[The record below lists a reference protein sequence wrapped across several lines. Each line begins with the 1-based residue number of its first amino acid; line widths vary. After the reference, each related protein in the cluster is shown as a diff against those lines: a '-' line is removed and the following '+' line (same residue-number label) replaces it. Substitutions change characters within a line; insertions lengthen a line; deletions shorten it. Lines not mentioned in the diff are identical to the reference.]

1 MKYDIIVVGGGHA
14 GIEACLAARRMG
26 AKTAL
31 VTTDKNAIGRMSCN
45 PAIGGIAKGQL
56 VREIDALGG
65 QMGLTADA
73 TGIHF
78 RMLNTSKGAA
88 VRSPR
93 CQSDK
98 YQYCDM
104 MSKVVQASGLDII
117 EGMVHSFLLSGSL
130 LNGLKLVTGETLLA
144 SKIIITTGT
153 FLNGLIHRGDQR
165 IPAGRVDEAPAT
177 DLGEHLK
184 ELGFETQRL
193 KTGTPPRVKGK
204 SIHTDI
210 LESQK
215 GDECPQAF
223 SFRSKGTQGNKVH
236 CHIAWTTPATHDIIH
251 NNMERIPLYNGQIE
265 GIGPRYCPSIEDKV
279 CRFKDRE
286 RHQIFIEPES
296 LRTDEVYLNGIST
309 SMAED
314 LQLDMLKSI
323 PGLEQAEVLRFGY
336 AIEYDFVPPHQI
348 EETGESKLIPGLYL
362 AGQINGTT
370 GYEEAA
376 AQGLISGINA
386 VLSLRGEAPFILGR
400 NEAYIGVLMDDLITK
415 TIAEP
420 YRMFT
425 SRAEYRLILRHDNA
439 DERLMAYGHRFGLID
454 QNTYDQMRRKIE
466 QRASVIGELEGIH
479 HQHKN
484 MADLLRQ
491 PDQSIQSIKTLK
503 QAPASLQNLNRE
515 LEYSIE
521 TEVKYTG
528 YLAREMRR
536 IQRLQKGEEQK
547 LPRHIDYSAISEMRA
562 EGREKLMK
570 FQPKTLGQASRIA
583 GVNPADLQ
591 ILEIYLKRGHWPLLA
606 AQEQVES

>member
-31 VTTDKNAIGRMSCN
+31 VTTDKYAIGRMSCN

-104 MSKVVQASGLDII
+104 MSEVVKASGLDII
-117 EGMVHSFLLSGSL
+117 EGMVHSLLNSGSSL
-130 LNGLKLVTGETLLA
+130 SGLKLVSGEELLA
-144 SKIIITTGT
+144 SKVIITTGT

-184 ELGFETQRL
+184 QLGFETQRL

-204 SIHTDI
+204 TINKDI
-210 LESQK
+210 LESQD
-215 GDECPQAF
+215 GDELPQPF
-223 SFRSKGTQGNKVH
+223 SFRSKNTQGNRVH
-236 CHIAWTTPATHDIIH
+236 CHIAWTTKATHDIIH

-314 LQLDMLKSI
+314 LQLEMLKSI
-323 PGLEQAEVLRFGY
+323 PGLEQSEVLRFGY

-348 EETGESKLIPGLYL
+348 EETGECKLIPGLYL

-376 AQGLISGINA
+376 AQGLIAGINA
-386 VLSLRGEAPFILGR
+386 VLAIRNEAPFILGR

-439 DERLMAYGHRFGLID
+439 DERLMAYGHQLGLID
-454 QNTYDQMRRKIE
+454 QTTYDHMRKKIE
-466 QRASVIGELEGIH
+466 TRSNIIQELEGIH
-479 HQHKN
+479 FDHKN

-491 PDQSIQSIKTLK
+491 PEQTIQSIKQLER
-503 QAPASLQNLNRE
+503 APESIQNLEHE

-547 LPRHIDYSAISEMRA
+547 LPRHIDYRAITEMRA

-570 FQPKTLGQASRIA
+570 FQPRTMGQASRIA

-606 AQEQVES
+606 SEKVT